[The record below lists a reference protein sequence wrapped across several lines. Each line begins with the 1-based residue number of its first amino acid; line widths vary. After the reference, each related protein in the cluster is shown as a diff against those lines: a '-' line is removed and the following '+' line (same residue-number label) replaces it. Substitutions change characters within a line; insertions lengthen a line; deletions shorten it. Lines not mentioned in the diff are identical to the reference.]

1 MKSKPKQK
9 KSEKQ
14 IVRDFNSK
22 YNTQAGKGDQ
32 PRNIFSEQ
40 YRENFDAIFC
50 KNPKTK
56 KNIRQ
61 RNKS

>member
-14 IVRDFNSK
+14 IVRDFNNK

-40 YRENFDAIFC
+40 YRENFDAIFS
-50 KNPKTK
+50 KKTKTK

-61 RNKS
+61 GNEL